1 MIFCFIFKTCNYLL
15 FDNSKESL
23 MFFIATLLHLTIFAA
38 YLTHKIIKMK
48 NLLKLLVVPM
58 LTAFLLTS
66 CDKDEVLGDVD
77 APHEH
82 ELMTTLI
89 YTLSH
94 ENHED
99 VVFTFTDMDGEGPM
113 DPVKTQ
119 TGTLYANKSYTG
131 SVIIL
136 NEAEHEEHE
145 GDDHEGDDHEGD
157 DHEGDDH
164 EGDDHEGDMTD
175 DEYNV
180 TLEIIR
186 EKNEHQFFYTD
197 VEGATIAYADKDDNN
212 KEFGLNTTFVTGD
225 EGAAKFTITL
235 IHEPNKDGEGVAD
248 MDLTNAGGATD
259 IETPFTTTVVLGSK

>member
-1 MIFCFIFKTCNYLL
+1 
-15 FDNSKESL
+15 
-23 MFFIATLLHLTIFAA
+23 
-38 YLTHKIIKMK
+38 MK

-58 LTAFLLTS
+58 LTALLFTS
-66 CDKDEVLGDVD
+66 CDKDEVLGDVE

-94 ENHED
+94 DTYED
-99 VVFTFTDMDGEGPM
+99 VVFTFTDIDGDGPLE
-113 DPVKTQ
+113 PVTVKL
-119 TGTLYANKSYTG
+119 GELYANTTYNG

-136 NEAEHEEHE
+136 NEAEH
-145 GDDHEGDDHEGD
+145 DDHGDEHDDHGDEHD
-157 DHEGDDH
+157 DHGDEDH
-164 EGDDHEGDMTD
+164 GDEDHEGDMTD

-212 KEFGLNTTFVTGD
+212 KEFGLETTFATGD
-225 EGAAKFTITL
+225 AGDVAFTITL
-235 IHEPNKDGEGVAD
+235 KHEPNKDGEGVAD

-259 IETPFTTTVVLGSK
+259 IETPFTATSILGSKIAVD